1 MLAIRPVRAEDLDK
15 IDEVYK
21 SGHDCQFTL
30 PDLANEI
37 TSAVIVKDRKV
48 IAFGVV
54 KSFAEAIAIL
64 DLRES
69 KVDRLQS
76 MEMLMLE
83 AVRGCVESGIEQLH
97 VFVQDESLAKLLEKH
112 YEFKPVKGIAL
123 VKELSNGEG

>member
-1 MLAIRPVRAEDLDK
+1 MLTIRPVNRTDIEA
-15 IDEVYK
+15 IDEIYRT
-21 SGHDCQFTL
+21 GHDSHFTL
-30 PDLANEI
+30 PDLTNQI
-37 TSAVIVKDRKV
+37 TSAVVVKDGKV

-54 KSFAEAIAIL
+54 KVFTEAIAIL

-83 AVRGCVESGIEQLH
+83 AVRGCVEAGIKQLH
-97 VFVQDESLAKLLEKH
+97 VFTQDEPLVKLLEKH